1 MAKYIV
7 HGGNELHG
15 EIIVNSGKNSPIALL
30 CGALMIKG
38 KTRFIGMTKVSD
50 VIDLL
55 EVFTSIGAKATWED
69 DQTLLLD
76 TSADFNMAAIDK
88 EKCAK
93 MRISL
98 LFMGALANR
107 EKQFKVYKSGGC
119 KLGKRSIRP
128 HTLALEAYGIEVSSH
143 EEYYEVNANEL
154 TGADIVM
161 DESGDTATENAI
173 MGAIF
178 AKGESIIKMASANYM
193 VQDLC
198 YFLNAAGANI
208 KGIGTTTLRITGVE
222 SLSSV
227 DAYYPIPDPVDAM
240 AWISLAITTK
250 STLTI
255 KNCPLAFLE
264 LELQKLQ
271 HMGQQFDITNKR
283 PSQSGHF
290 TLIDITVKP
299 STLTA
304 LSDKIYGRPYPGLNI
319 DNVPLFMPILT
330 QAKGTT
336 LVHDW
341 CYENRALYGLEL
353 QKLGAKVMLLDPH
366 RLLIE
371 GTSELKGNE
380 VMAPPAIRP
389 AMAILITMIAAK
401 GTSILRQVYPI
412 ERAYDGLIGRL
423 QSIGVNITREE

>member
-38 KTRFIGMTKVSD
+38 NTRFIGMTKVSD